1 MSGEIKY
8 NLNEKLVIYG
18 LSLLVGIILVIASMF
33 LASLLCLAA
42 DLPESLSSPISA
54 LCVGVGA
61 FSAGFLASKK
71 IKSGGVLNGAVCG
84 VILYALV
91 FLLSLIFSE
100 NGFSAISVLHL
111 LIILISAMIGGILGV
126 GAAAKRK
133 YI

>member
-61 FSAGFLASKK
+61 FSSGFLASKK